1 VIGRRALL
9 GSAAAATLGRP
20 ARADPALVL
29 PALTLIVGAP
39 PGTNTDLLARSFAP
53 FLERH
58 LPSRRVDIRNV
69 PGEGGLLAYRTL
81 AETRP
86 DGGVLGWV
94 ATPSL
99 SARAVDHADRSL
111 LTRLRLLGAVQREPV
126 AFVCPAGS
134 PIASAQELIRRS
146 AARRDAVPLGTPPAG
161 SPGHL
166 AALEL
171 QVAGGTPLN
180 IVAFPSATAARQA
193 VLAGNLAAAAIGLG
207 DVTTDLRD
215 GRLTVL
221 GIASAMPSDAAA
233 GLPSSQEAG
242 LQGAGLPMSVTI
254 RRGLAGPA
262 GLTDEL
268 VATVS
273 AAMRA
278 VAADPEFAAQAGHSG
293 FAVDWQDGPSWSLI
307 AMEERAMLVKLWRVN
322 PWLVSGTG

>member
-1 VIGRRALL
+1 VIGRRVLL
-9 GSAAAATLGRP
+9 GAAAVATLGPPLGRP

-29 PALTLIVGAP
+29 IVGAP
-39 PGTNTDLLARSFAP
+39 PGANTDLLARSFAP

-58 LPSRRVDIRNV
+58 LPGRRVDIHNI

-99 SARAVDHADRSL
+99 PARAVDHADRSL

-126 AFVCPAGS
+126 VFVCPTSS
-134 PIASAQELIRRS
+134 PIVSSQELIRRS
-146 AARRDAVPLGTPPAG
+146 SARHDAVPLGTPPAG

-171 QVAGGTPLN
+171 QVAAGTPLN
-180 IVAFPSATAARQA
+180 IVAFPSAAAARQA

-207 DVTTDLRD
+207 EVMGDLRD
-215 GRLTVL
+215 GRLAGL
-221 GIASAMPSDAAA
+221 GVASAAAGDAAA
-233 GLPSSQEAG
+233 GLAPLQEAG
-242 LQGAGLPMSVTI
+242 PSASVTI

-262 GLTDEL
+262 GLTAD
-268 VATVS
+268 
-273 AAMRA
+273 A
-278 VAADPEFAAQAGHSG
+278 VAILVPALRAIVADPDFAEQADQGG
-293 FAVDWQDGPSWSLI
+293 FAVDWQDGPAWSLI
-307 AMEERAMLVKLWRVN
+307 ATEERATLLKLWRAN
-322 PWLVSGTG
+322 PWLVTGTG